1 MRNILSA
8 CAHRGQKIVGTPET
22 VSPPSSWLFIKDK
35 QSIWVERPHG
45 RLLVV
50 AGPGRRTSSATSSAS
65 EALDQFQMALAERLA
80 NDGWFLFGVNRERR
94 LAADRRSVTR
104 GTPDRRSLRS

>member
-1 MRNILSA
+1 
-8 CAHRGQKIVGTPET
+8 VGSSET
-22 VSPPSSWLFIKDK
+22 VSPSASWLFIKDK

-50 AGPGRRTSSATSSAS
+50 AGPGESREQRDFISE

-80 NDGWFLFGVNRERR
+80 GDGWFLWGVNSERR
-94 LAADRRSVTR
+94 QAADRRQATR
-104 GTPDRRSLRS
+104 GTPDRRLAPR

>member
-1 MRNILSA
+1 MTS
-8 CAHRGQKIVGTPET
+8 PET
-22 VSPPSSWLFIKDK
+22 VAPPSSWLFIKDN

-50 AGPGRRTSSATSSAS
+50 AGPDTQHEQRDFISD

-80 NDGWFLFGVNRERR
+80 GDGWFLWGVNRERR
-94 LAADRRSVTR
+94 IAADRRRTSR
-104 GTPDRRSLRS
+104 GTTDRRTQRV

>member
-1 MRNILSA
+1 M
-8 CAHRGQKIVGTPET
+8 GTPET
-22 VSPPSSWLFIKDK
+22 VAPSSSWLFIKDT

-50 AGPGRRTSSATSSAS
+50 AGPGESHEQRDFISD

-80 NDGWFLFGVNRERR
+80 ADGWFLWGVNRERR
-94 LAADRRSVTR
+94 LAEDRRRISRGTADRRTQRV
-104 GTPDRRSLRS
+104 